1 MIKYTDSSKPNS
13 TAIRSVFYDSETESM
28 HIIYNGGTAYR
39 YDNVNYE
46 SFESIAEA
54 ESAGKAVNAFK
65 LGRTHPGGVYMGTL
79 FDSDFESR
87 EEDDNMHSS
96 CLSLNEH
103 TTLDD
108 LNNVT
113 DIFTKKSGF
122 TGASNAVKSG
132 DGLQKGNTV
141 YLASKNLTMPT
152 STNTYEV
159 EFRMDLTGDRTFSHF
174 TKATSIEDAISKL
187 SIISDA
193 LEAVLTILSVKVIY
207 ERN

>member
-1 MIKYTDSSKPNS
+1 MIQYTDSYKPNS
-13 TAIRSVFYDSETESM
+13 TAIESVYYDSENESM
-28 HIIYNGGTAYR
+28 YIIYSRGLTYR
-39 YDNVNYE
+39 YDNVDYR
-46 SFESIAEA
+46 SFEDISQA
-54 ESAGKAVNAFK
+54 ESAGKAVNAWK
-65 LGRTHPGGVYMGTL
+65 MGRTLPGGTYLGYL

-87 EEDDNMHSS
+87 EEDDNVIAFPDFNGTA
-96 CLSLNEH
+96 NEVRED
-103 TTLDD
+103 TGLKEG
-108 LNNVT
+108 NV
-113 DIFTKKSGF
+113 
-122 TGASNAVKSG
+122 
-132 DGLQKGNTV
+132 V

-193 LEAVLTILSVKVIY
+193 LESVLTILSVKVIY